1 MLKIYTA
8 DLHIHS
14 CLSPCGDL
22 DMSPRKIIATAMARG
37 LDIVAITDH
46 NASENIVA
54 AMKAAASTPVTVLPG
69 MEVASAE
76 EAHLLA
82 LFDGLEPMAQFQKIV
97 YENLGSFGIDPRTS
111 AEQVIVNEN
120 DEVEGFNE
128 QLLFGASALS
138 FEQLVAEVHRLN
150 GLAIASHID
159 RESFSIIGQLGFI
172 PDDVPL
178 DALEISYHT
187 SLEQA
192 RALYPDARRFPLL
205 KNSDA
210 HYPHEIGRQTTRFL
224 LGQPTLEEI
233 KLALKHSQGR
243 KILDLE

>member
-1 MLKIYTA
+1 MLKIYSA
-8 DLHIHS
+8 DLHIHT

-22 DMSPRKIIATAMARG
+22 DMSPRKIVEIAVQRG
-37 LDIVAITDH
+37 LDIIAISDH
-46 NASENIVA
+46 NASENILA
-54 AMKAAASTPVTVLPG
+54 TIKAAQGKPLTVLAG

-82 LFDGLEPMAQFQKIV
+82 LFDGLEPMAQFQKII
-97 YENLGSFGIDPRTS
+97 YDNLMSFGIDQR
-111 AEQVIVNEN
+111 AIEEQVIVNEK

-128 QLLFGASALS
+128 HLLFGASALS
-138 FEQLVAEVHRLN
+138 FQQLVAEVHRLN
-150 GLAIASHID
+150 SLAIASHVD

-172 PDDVPL
+172 PDDLPL

-192 RALYPDARRFPLL
+192 RLMLPDARRFPLI

-210 HYPHEIGRQTTRFL
+210 HYPKEIGRQRTKYL
-224 LGQPTLEEI
+224 IEAPTIAEL
-233 KLALKHSQGR
+233 KLALSNSQGR
-243 KILDLE
+243 KVLE

>member
-22 DMSPRKIIATAMARG
+22 EMSPRKIVASAIECG
-37 LDIVAITDH
+37 LDIIAITDH
-46 NASENIVA
+46 NASENILA
-54 AMKAAASTPVTVLPG
+54 AMKAAEGKPLTVLAG
-69 MEVASAE
+69 MEIASAE

-82 LFDGLEPMAQFQKIV
+82 LFDRMESMGQLQEIV
-97 YENLGSFGIDPRTS
+97 YNNLLSFGIDERMMDD
-111 AEQVIVNEN
+111 QVIVNEN
-120 DEVEGFNE
+120 DEVEGFNNH
-128 QLLFGASALS
+128 LLFGASELS
-138 FEQLVAEVHRLN
+138 FQELVAEVHRLN

-172 PDDVPL
+172 PDDLPL

-192 RALYPDARRFPLL
+192 RAMFPDARRFPMI

-210 HYPHEIGRQTTRFL
+210 HYPNEIGRQRTKFFIE
-224 LGQPTLEEI
+224 QPTLNEI
-233 KLALKHSQGR
+233 KLALTNSQGR
-243 KILDLE
+243 KVLE

>member
-22 DMSPRKIIATAMARG
+22 EMSPRRIVEIAVQRG
-37 LDIVAITDH
+37 LDVIAISDH
-46 NASENIVA
+46 NASENILA
-54 AMKAAASTPVTVLPG
+54 TMKAAQGKPLTVLAG

-82 LFDGLEPMAQFQKIV
+82 LFDRMELLDQFQKII
-97 YENLGSFGIDPRTS
+97 YENLMSFGIDQR
-111 AEQVIVNEN
+111 AIEEQVIVNEK
-120 DEVEGFNE
+120 DEVEGFNDHF
-128 QLLFGASALS
+128 LFGASALS
-138 FEQLVAEVHRLN
+138 FQELVAEVHRLN
-150 GLAIASHID
+150 GLAIASHVD

-172 PDDVPL
+172 PADLPL

-187 SLEQA
+187 SLKQA
-192 RALYPDARRFPLL
+192 RAMFPDARRFPLI

-210 HYPHEIGRQTTRFL
+210 HYPNEIGRQRTKFFIA
-224 LGQPTLEEI
+224 QPTLDEI
-233 KLALKHSQGR
+233 KLALTNSQGR
-243 KILDLE
+243 KILE